1 MKKYSVEN
9 LNPHVCLYEDLES
22 ARWQKMITCSRL
34 LIVIG
39 RVAELE
45 AVPKAV
51 ARAGPM
57 EPMNLGG

>member
-22 ARWQKMITCSRL
+22 AGQKMITCSRL

>member
-1 MKKYSVEN
+1 MKKYSVES
-9 LNPHVCLYEDLES
+9 LNPHVCLYAL
-22 ARWQKMITCSRL
+22 QKIITCSRL

>member
-1 MKKYSVEN
+1 
-9 LNPHVCLYEDLES
+9 
-22 ARWQKMITCSRL
+22 MITCSRL

-57 EPMNLGG
+57 EPMNLDG

>member
-9 LNPHVCLYEDLES
+9 LNPHVCLYEDLEY
-22 ARWQKMITCSRL
+22 AGWQKLITCSRL

>member
-1 MKKYSVEN
+1 MNIDVKPENKHRKK
-9 LNPHVCLYEDLES
+9 LE
-22 ARWQKMITCSRL
+22 TCSRL